1 MLFKDE
7 GPKNIGDSMNIGNL
21 ILGVNGVTVSYL
33 ILYGSLLPNATGII
47 TNCDR
52 GFLQKRQKFF
62 ITKCHSY
69 SSCDNFIVI
78 CDSYYKIPRLL
89 QIVTVQL

>member
-1 MLFKDE
+1 MVVYYQMQQVLLQTAKE
-7 GPKNIGDSMNIGNL
+7 
-21 ILGVNGVTVSYL
+21 VSYKK
-33 ILYGSLLPNATGII
+33 GKSFLLQNA
-47 TNCDR
+47 
-52 GFLQKRQKFF
+52 
-62 ITKCHSY
+62 SY